1 MKKELVT
8 IEFRYHDEPT
18 WSQDTGYRNKKVLVG
33 IFDSIEEAVEKGNK
47 VIKILSEYFEV
58 RDNDCFEIHGPVGC
72 PIRLVSNCCYP
83 TNGVIYFA
91 KISQM
96 EVDELPNIISQ
107 LFDASRRYMVWH
119 RKIDE
124 INDN

>member
-18 WSQDTGYRNKKVLVG
+18 WRQDTGYRNKKVLVG
-33 IFDSIEEAVEKGNK
+33 IFDSIEEAVERGNET
-47 VIKILSEYFEV
+47 IKILSEYFEV

-91 KISQM
+91 KISQV
-96 EVDELPNIISQ
+96 EVNELPDIISQ
-107 LFDASRRYMVWH
+107 IFNASKRHKAW
-119 RKIDE
+119 KEKED
-124 INDN
+124 NDN

>member
-1 MKKELVT
+1 MKKEVVT
-8 IEFRYHDEPT
+8 IEFRYHDEPN
-18 WSQDTGYRNKKVLVG
+18 WSQDIGYRTKTVLIG
-33 IFDSIEEAVEKGNK
+33 AFDSIEEAVEKGNK

-91 KISQM
+91 KISQV
-96 EVDELPNIISQ
+96 EVNELPDIISQ
-107 LFDASRRYMVWH
+107 IFNASKRHKAW
-119 RKIDE
+119 KEKED
-124 INDN
+124 NDN

>member
-1 MKKELVT
+1 MKKEVVT
-8 IEFRYHDEPT
+8 IEFIYHDEPN
-18 WSQDTGYRNKKVLVG
+18 WDQDMGYRTKTVLIG
-33 IFDSIEEAVEKGNK
+33 AFDSIEEAVEKGNK

-96 EVDELPNIISQ
+96 EVDELPDIISQ
-107 LFDASRRYMVWH
+107 IFNASKRHKAW
-119 RKIDE
+119 KEKED
-124 INDN
+124 NDN